1 MDNLLLTKELDR
13 FYYLWRESIAIYEDW
28 AKQYGLSNNVVM
40 VMESIYNNRE
50 NCTPSSISHKWFI
63 PKQTLNSIYKNKVVF
78 LQRTVTKNDFT
89 PGTPNVS
96 EGYGWNGYNGTV
108 AFTSYLSNVPLTDG
122 MNINF
127 NYEYYYYEW

>member
-40 VMESIYNNRE
+40 VMECIYNNRE

-63 PKQTLNSIYKNKVVF
+63 PKQTFKFNFKRFRKKGIYNS
-78 LQRTVTKNDFT
+78 FT
-89 PGTPNVS
+89 TP
-96 EGYGWNGYNGTV
+96 
-108 AFTSYLSNVPLTDG
+108 
-122 MNINF
+122 
-127 NYEYYYYEW
+127 